1 MSEPGAGRVLVTGGS
16 AGIGLGIARALRGRG
31 HEVVITGRRSELLQ
45 RAAQQ
50 IGAHAL
56 CGDVTDDPEGLV
68 RAAGPLQHLVNN
80 AGHTVHAPVGQWSAE
95 VFQRM
100 FAVHVTA
107 PALLAQAFAAQA
119 DGPGCIVNIAS
130 TLAQR
135 PAPGATPY
143 GAAKAGMVALTRQ
156 LALELAPRGLRA
168 VAVLPGVVPTA
179 MTREASPDSRVHLDR
194 LTALHP
200 LGRLGTV
207 EDVADMVLAMLD
219 ATWVTGVALPVDGGL
234 LIRE

>member
-1 MSEPGAGRVLVTGGS
+1 MSGPAAGRVLVTGGS
-16 AGIGLGIARALRGRG
+16 AGIGFGIARALRDQG
-31 HEVVITGRRSELLQ
+31 HQVVITGRRHEVLQ
-45 RAAQQ
+45 RAADEL
-50 IGAHAL
+50 GAQAL
-56 CGDVTDDPEGLV
+56 CGDVCDDPEALISE
-68 RAAGPLQHLVNN
+68 AGPLQHLVNN

-119 DGPGCIVNIAS
+119 QGPGCIVNIAS
-130 TLAQR
+130 TLAER
-135 PAPGATPY
+135 PAPGAAPY

-179 MTREASPDSRVHLDR
+179 MTRQASPDAQVHLDR

-200 LGRLGTV
+200 VGRLGTV
-207 EDVADMVLAMLD
+207 EDVADMVLALLG
-219 ATWVTGVALPVDGGL
+219 ASWVTGVALPVDGGL